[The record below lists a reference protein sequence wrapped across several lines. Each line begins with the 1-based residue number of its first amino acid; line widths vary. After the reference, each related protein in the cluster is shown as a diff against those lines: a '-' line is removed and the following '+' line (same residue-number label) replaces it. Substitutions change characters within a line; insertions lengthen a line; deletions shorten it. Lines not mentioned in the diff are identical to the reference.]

1 MDPKITWWNAFVTL
15 NSSILIFTMT
25 FREKMRDSPCLL
37 RAGWSFFGVSLL
49 LSLLKFFEWTHWP
62 VVGWGGD
69 IFEKIIGAGAI
80 ATFLVGFLLLIIAV
94 WRTAS

>member
-1 MDPKITWWNAFVTL
+1 
-15 NSSILIFTMT
+15 
-25 FREKMRDSPCLL
+25 
-37 RAGWSFFGVSLL
+37 